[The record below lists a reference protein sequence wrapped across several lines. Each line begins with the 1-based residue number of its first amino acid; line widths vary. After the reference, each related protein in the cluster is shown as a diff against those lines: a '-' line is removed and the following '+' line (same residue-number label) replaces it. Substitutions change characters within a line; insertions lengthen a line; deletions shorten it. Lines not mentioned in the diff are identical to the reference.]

1 MRGKKIRA
9 NGSAMDEPRKKNQH
23 RWFRIASEE
32 DALCGEGADGGSNS
46 CRWVK
51 EGVGMVRA

>member
-1 MRGKKIRA
+1 
-9 NGSAMDEPRKKNQH
+9 MDEPRKKNQH